1 MHEVTPIERD
11 TAAADSLS
19 ATHMNLFLFYSI
31 LFYSISL
38 VCHYRKLEYAAQHYT
53 RMVTWQ
59 LQHNREQHELRLQR
73 LRNFISTETAC
84 SSEDSNSANSKNS
97 SGGTGTWID
106 RIQQLVASEKI
117 KLLKQL
123 ESARLRLQGAE
134 KEVDV
139 LKALNV
145 SLLNNQV
152 EWQKRLETAKGNV
165 QVYQN
170 TVIKAANK
178 VKTLMQKLDDNS
190 AADSAIQS
198 EGLKTGGTGTK
209 DSTGIVAPSSSTN
222 IFHHSAG

>member
-1 MHEVTPIERD
+1 
-11 TAAADSLS
+11 
-19 ATHMNLFLFYSI
+19 
-31 LFYSISL
+31 
-38 VCHYRKLEYAAQHYT
+38 
-53 RMVTWQ
+53 MVTWQ

-84 SSEDSNSANSKNS
+84 GTDGSSTTNTKISL
-97 SGGTGTWID
+97 GGTGTWID

-145 SLLNNQV
+145 SLRNNQV

-170 TVIKAANK
+170 TVIKAASK
-178 VKTLMQKLDDNS
+178 VKTLMQKLDEGVAPKDP
-190 AADSAIQS
+190 AVRI
-198 EGLKTGGTGTK
+198 EGLETGGTGTR
-209 DSTGIVAPSSSTN
+209 DSSSIIAPSSSTN

>member
-1 MHEVTPIERD
+1 
-11 TAAADSLS
+11 
-19 ATHMNLFLFYSI
+19 
-31 LFYSISL
+31 
-38 VCHYRKLEYAAQHYT
+38 
-53 RMVTWQ
+53 MVTWQ

-84 SSEDSNSANSKNS
+84 GTEDSNAGNSKVS

-123 ESARLRLQGAE
+123 ESARLRLQAAE

-139 LKALNV
+139 LKALNL
-145 SLLNNQV
+145 SLRNNQV
-152 EWQKRLETAKGNV
+152 EWQMRLETAKGNV

-178 VKTLMQKLDDNS
+178 VKSLMQKLDDS
-190 AADSAIQS
+190 VAPSDTAIQT
-198 EGLKTGGTGTK
+198 EGFKTGGTGTR
-209 DSTGIVAPSSSTN
+209 DSTIVAPSSSTN

>member
-1 MHEVTPIERD
+1 
-11 TAAADSLS
+11 
-19 ATHMNLFLFYSI
+19 
-31 LFYSISL
+31 
-38 VCHYRKLEYAAQHYT
+38 
-53 RMVTWQ
+53 MVTWQ

-73 LRNFISTETAC
+73 LRNFISSETAC
-84 SSEDSNSANSKNS
+84 GTEDSSSNTGNSKVS
-97 SGGTGTWID
+97 SGSAGTWID

-123 ESARLRLQGAE
+123 DSARLRLQAAE

-145 SLLNNQV
+145 SLRNNQV
-152 EWQKRLETAKGNV
+152 EWQIRLETAKGNV

-178 VKTLMQKLDDNS
+178 VKSLMQKLDDS
-190 AADSAIQS
+190 VAPSDTAIQT
-198 EGLKTGGTGTK
+198 EGFKTGGTGTR
-209 DSTGIVAPSSSTN
+209 DSAIVAPSSSTN